1 MENAQKMKQYLHVT
15 VWKKME
21 VIGMGILAFE
31 LMQICSLSN
40 DKEMNVV
47 SLLSKIFV
55 LSVII

>member
-1 MENAQKMKQYLHVT
+1 MD
-15 VWKKME
+15 
-21 VIGMGILAFE
+21 IPAFG

-47 SLLSKIFV
+47 GLRLKILV

>member
-1 MENAQKMKQYLHVT
+1 METAQKMKQYLHVT